1 MSHDNTPKSDLALQ
15 AIEVCLCFHTRKASR
30 AITQIFDKLL
40 APTGLKATQLSLLMV
55 VNSRGPIRI
64 GELSDALVSDS
75 TTISRTIKPLLKSGL
90 ISQSPSPE
98 DGRIKLIEL
107 TVEGAVALDHALPL
121 WQQAQ
126 SLVAKQL
133 GGETVQNMLTALE
146 EASYLGP
153 ANPD

>member
-75 TTISRTIKPLLKSGL
+75 TTLSRTIKPLLKSGF
-90 ISQSPSPE
+90 ISQSPSSE

-107 TVEGAVALDHALPL
+107 TAEGAVALDQALPL

-126 SLVAKQL
+126 SLVAKKL

-146 EASYLGP
+146 KASYLGP
-153 ANPD
+153 ANLD